1 MCGLRIGATLL
12 LVSFLVAGCSDAGE
26 STEVN
31 AVVAPHFSHEGL
43 ETGDSVGGA
52 TLRLYAN
59 DTVVLE
65 TVLDDSGSAL
75 IVPEPGNYDVQV
87 SLDSSDPG
95 CFWGDTV
102 FGVVFPSAP
111 INIEVG
117 YICAGQ

>member
-1 MCGLRIGATLL
+1 MFGLRIGVALM
-12 LVSFLVAGCSDAGE
+12 LVSAVMGGCSDAGE

-43 ETGDSVGGA
+43 ESGDSVAGA
-52 TLRLYAN
+52 TLRLYAS
-59 DTVVLE
+59 DTVILE
-65 TVLDDSGSAL
+65 TVLDDTGSVRIA
-75 IVPEPGNYDVQV
+75 PDPGTYDVQV

-102 FGVVFPSAP
+102 FGVVFPSTP
-111 INIEVG
+111 LTIEVG